1 MAANLKRR
9 MAVLLGCCA
18 LAASLAV
25 VAASTAHAD
34 TTLTASFQVTRSWS
48 TGYEG
53 QYTIRNSGTA
63 SVTGWQVEFDLPA
76 GTSVRKFWNSTMVRN
91 GDHYTFTNASFN
103 ATVPPGGS
111 QSFGFNTRGLG
122 LPSGCLVNGSP
133 CNGVRPSPSAS
144 ATASQTPSP
153 TPTASPTPPP
163 PPPPSTYTRSPIASA
178 TASADDGNVARN
190 AIDGNLATR
199 WSAAGD
205 GQWLTLDLGKP
216 MMVGLVDLAFDSGG
230 TVQYT
235 FELQV
240 SGDNTTWTTVSAG
253 RSSGTGTDLET
264 FDVPDTSARYMRYLG
279 HGNSVDLRNAL
290 TEAEVEVVAGA
301 SQRLYLGS
309 DGKLGYRPY
318 PNGDTIPDF
327 SRAGYGGG
335 GVALPTVPVKRT
347 VSPVTGDDGA
357 TVQAAIDAVSG
368 LAPDASGFRGAVLLT
383 SGTYEVAGSVTIRAS
398 GVVLRGE
405 GDGPTGT
412 VIRATGT
419 STRTVINVTG
429 VADRA
434 EVSGTRQAITDTYV
448 PVGAH
453 TLTVANASGFAVG
466 DDVVVARTPNQQ
478 WIDAVGMDS
487 CTTVGTSY
495 DTSDVNGST
504 CLDNPWTPSSRT
516 MLYERRITAV
526 SGNQVT
532 IDSPMVEAVQSV
544 FGGGS
549 VYKYRFPG
557 RIQRV
562 GVEYLRAESDF
573 ASDTDEAHANRMI
586 ALGNVQNAWVRNV
599 TSVYFVQGTVI
610 VNAGAKHVTV
620 QDSASLDH
628 KSQIT
633 GGCRYPFQI
642 DDGTHVL
649 IMRCYSRTGRHDN
662 VTGSNTPGPNVF
674 LDNRAEQSYSELGP
688 HHRWATGTL
697 FDNIVHRSVG
707 GGQIMGAYNRGN
719 LGTGHGWSGAYQVFY
734 NCLGDT
740 HRVSSPPYARNWSI
754 GCRATRQEGTG
765 EYDAFGGP
773 VAPWSLYLQQLRDR
787 LGDAA
792 LANIGY

>member
-1 MAANLKRR
+1 MRSTMAANLKRR

-63 SVTGWQVEFDLPA
+63 S
-76 GTSVRKFWNSTMVRN
+76 
-91 GDHYTFTNASFN
+91 FT

-144 ATASQTPSP
+144 ATASP
-153 TPTASPTPPP
+153 TSSPTPPP

-318 PNGDTIPDF
+318 PNGDTIP
-327 SRAGYGGG
+327 
-335 GVALPTVPVKRT
+335 
-347 VSPVTGDDGA
+347 
-357 TVQAAIDAVSG
+357 
-368 LAPDASGFRGAVLLT
+368 
-383 SGTYEVAGSVTIRAS
+383 
-398 GVVLRGE
+398 
-405 GDGPTGT
+405 
-412 VIRATGT
+412 
-419 STRTVINVTG
+419 
-429 VADRA
+429 
-434 EVSGTRQAITDTYV
+434 
-448 PVGAH
+448 
-453 TLTVANASGFAVG
+453 
-466 DDVVVARTPNQQ
+466 
-478 WIDAVGMDS
+478 
-487 CTTVGTSY
+487 
-495 DTSDVNGST
+495 
-504 CLDNPWTPSSRT
+504 
-516 MLYERRITAV
+516 
-526 SGNQVT
+526 
-532 IDSPMVEAVQSV
+532 
-544 FGGGS
+544 
-549 VYKYRFPG
+549 
-557 RIQRV
+557 
-562 GVEYLRAESDF
+562 
-573 ASDTDEAHANRMI
+573 
-586 ALGNVQNAWVRNV
+586 
-599 TSVYFVQGTVI
+599 
-610 VNAGAKHVTV
+610 
-620 QDSASLDH
+620 
-628 KSQIT
+628 
-633 GGCRYPFQI
+633 
-642 DDGTHVL
+642 
-649 IMRCYSRTGRHDN
+649 
-662 VTGSNTPGPNVF
+662 
-674 LDNRAEQSYSELGP
+674 
-688 HHRWATGTL
+688 
-697 FDNIVHRSVG
+697 
-707 GGQIMGAYNRGN
+707 
-719 LGTGHGWSGAYQVFY
+719 
-734 NCLGDT
+734 
-740 HRVSSPPYARNWSI
+740 
-754 GCRATRQEGTG
+754 
-765 EYDAFGGP
+765 
-773 VAPWSLYLQQLRDR
+773 
-787 LGDAA
+787 
-792 LANIGY
+792 

>member
-1 MAANLKRR
+1 MRSTMAANLKRR

-153 TPTASPTPPP
+153 TPTASPTPSPTPPP

-240 SGDNTTWTTVSAG
+240 SGDNTTWTTISAG

-318 PNGDTIPDF
+318 TNGDTIPDF

-335 GVALPTVPVKRT
+335 GVALPVLPARKT
-347 VSPVTGDDGA
+347 VSPVTGDAGA
-357 TVQAAIDAVSG
+357 VIQSAIDEVSA
-368 LAPDASGFRGAVLLT
+368 LPLDANGFRGAVLLT
-383 SGTYEVAGSVTIRAS
+383 AGTYDIAGSVTIRA
-398 GVVLRGE
+398 
-405 GDGPTGT
+405 
-412 VIRATGT
+412 
-419 STRTVINVTG
+419 
-429 VADRA
+429 
-434 EVSGTRQAITDTYV
+434 
-448 PVGAH
+448 
-453 TLTVANASGFAVG
+453 
-466 DDVVVARTPNQQ
+466 
-478 WIDAVGMDS
+478 
-487 CTTVGTSY
+487 
-495 DTSDVNGST
+495 
-504 CLDNPWTPSSRT
+504 
-516 MLYERRITAV
+516 
-526 SGNQVT
+526 
-532 IDSPMVEAVQSV
+532 
-544 FGGGS
+544 
-549 VYKYRFPG
+549 
-557 RIQRV
+557 
-562 GVEYLRAESDF
+562 
-573 ASDTDEAHANRMI
+573 
-586 ALGNVQNAWVRNV
+586 
-599 TSVYFVQGTVI
+599 
-610 VNAGAKHVTV
+610 
-620 QDSASLDH
+620 
-628 KSQIT
+628 T
-633 GGCRYPFQI
+633 GG
-642 DDGTHVL
+642 
-649 IMRCYSRTGRHDN
+649 
-662 VTGSNTPGPNVF
+662 
-674 LDNRAEQSYSELGP
+674 
-688 HHRWATGTL
+688 
-697 FDNIVHRSVG
+697 
-707 GGQIMGAYNRGN
+707 
-719 LGTGHGWSGAYQVFY
+719 
-734 NCLGDT
+734 
-740 HRVSSPPYARNWSI
+740 
-754 GCRATRQEGTG
+754 
-765 EYDAFGGP
+765 
-773 VAPWSLYLQQLRDR
+773 
-787 LGDAA
+787 
-792 LANIGY
+792 